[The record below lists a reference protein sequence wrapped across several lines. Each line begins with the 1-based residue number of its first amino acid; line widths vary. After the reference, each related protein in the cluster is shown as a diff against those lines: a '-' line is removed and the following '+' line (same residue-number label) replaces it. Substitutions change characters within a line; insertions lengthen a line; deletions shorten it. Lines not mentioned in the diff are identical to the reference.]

1 MFAYLIKETDILT
14 FEAQRLNSYP
24 SYPVQGKIYKQA
36 FAQFAGFKGKTE
48 DYFFKQQDSKTNVSL
63 NKIYSI

>member
-24 SYPVQGKIYKQA
+24 RYPVQGKIYKQV
-36 FAQFAGFKGKTE
+36 FAGFKGKTE
-48 DYFFKQQDSKTNVSL
+48 NYFFKQQDSKTNVSL